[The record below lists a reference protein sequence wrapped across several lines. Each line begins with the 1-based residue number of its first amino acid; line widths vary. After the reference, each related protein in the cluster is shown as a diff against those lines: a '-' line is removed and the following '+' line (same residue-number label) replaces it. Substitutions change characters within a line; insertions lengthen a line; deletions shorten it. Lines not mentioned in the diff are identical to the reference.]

1 MRNEDRN
8 SSSKTITYPSCS
20 PGAHFHPSKRGK
32 KSHRLRY
39 AKYPL
44 QGKLTHASQ
53 IYPHTTIRNHT
64 TKHIH
69 VFIHRQKGME
79 AVTRLCAGSPYTRR
93 HSSSSR
99 RALARPHGSQL
110 GLVLQVQHDGNAVKQ
125 DRWNGTCTYTTTAV
139 KERERSMALD
149 CMREGRGENRC
160 ATGCRASARRK
171 VQQNREMDLFTR
183 VRIFGRMEF
192 NRGPVSSTGTW

>member
-1 MRNEDRN
+1 MSRKKGEKIPVCGKRLNASAFSAISERVLPAREIVGGSYGKKSLAGMRNEDRN

-110 GLVLQVQHDGNAVKQ
+110 GLVL
-125 DRWNGTCTYTTTAV
+125 
-139 KERERSMALD
+139 
-149 CMREGRGENRC
+149 
-160 ATGCRASARRK
+160 
-171 VQQNREMDLFTR
+171 
-183 VRIFGRMEF
+183 
-192 NRGPVSSTGTW
+192 